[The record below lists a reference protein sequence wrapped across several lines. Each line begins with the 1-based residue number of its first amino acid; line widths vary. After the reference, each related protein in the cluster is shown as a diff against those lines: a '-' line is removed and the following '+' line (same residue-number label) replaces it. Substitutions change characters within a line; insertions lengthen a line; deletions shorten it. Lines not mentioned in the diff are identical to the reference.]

1 MNNKNIKNTLYILT
15 FIVCVSQASF
25 AQVGINVSNPKGAL
39 DLSASISGI
48 VYPRV
53 ALTGTGVQ
61 APVVNPDT
69 GGVLVAGTVVYNTSS
84 AASDPNDAI
93 TDVYPGLYVW
103 DGSMWGPQYIQE
115 EYVRFEQDPGCLRV
129 PFGVRTEIDGL
140 ETGSSFT
147 PKYSGNYKI
156 KVTTSFGAGEIRNL
170 SGSTGNN
177 LTTGTVEGNFLFW
190 CVGPGGIPTDVLL
203 DGTAMG
209 SNGAVYC
216 HSYSTINEN
225 NTPDQQYETV
235 MLDASRV
242 YLRALEAGAT
252 YTFHLDALIDQLDE
266 TLFVGDMAPGTTGET
281 HIGHETPCTVE
292 FIYVGN

>member
-1 MNNKNIKNTLYILT
+1 MNNKNIKKFFYILT
-15 FIVCVSQASF
+15 FIVCVSQTSF
-25 AQVGINVSNPKGAL
+25 AQVGINVSNPEGAL
-39 DLSASISGI
+39 DLSASTYGI

-53 ALTGTGVQ
+53 ALTGTGDVTT
-61 APVVNPDT
+61 VINPEP
-69 GGVLVAGTVVYNTSS
+69 GGLVSGTVVYNTSD

-103 DGSMWGPQYIQE
+103 DGTLWGPQYIQE

-129 PFGVRTEIDGL
+129 PFDVRTEIDGL

-156 KVTTSFGAGEIRNL
+156 KVTTSFGAGEIKNL

-190 CVGPGGIPTDVLL
+190 CIGPGPTTLV
-203 DGTAMG
+203 DGTYMG

-242 YLRALEAGAT
+242 YLRELEAGAT
-252 YTFHLDALIDQLDE
+252 YTFNLDVWIDQLDE
-266 TLFVGDMAPGTTGET
+266 TNFVGDMAPGTDGET

>member
-1 MNNKNIKNTLYILT
+1 MNIKNIINNFCILA
-15 FIVCVSQASF
+15 FIICVSQNLF
-25 AQVGINVSNPKGAL
+25 AQVGINVPNPEGAL
-39 DLSASISGI
+39 DLSASTFGI

-53 ALTGTGVQ
+53 ALTGTSDILTVI
-61 APVVNPDT
+61 NPDT
-69 GGVLVAGTVVYNTSS
+69 PGLVSGTVVYNTSD

-103 DGSMWGPQYIQE
+103 DGSLWGPQYIQE
-115 EYVRFEQDPGCLRV
+115 EYVRFEQDPVCQRV
-129 PFGVRTEIDGL
+129 PWDVRSEIDGL

-156 KVTTSFGAGEIRNL
+156 KVTTSFGAGEVKNL
-170 SGSTGNN
+170 SGSTGNEVS
-177 LTTGTVEGNFLFW
+177 TATSEGNFLFW
-190 CVGPGGIPTDVLL
+190 CIGPGPTTLIN
-203 DGTAMG
+203 GTAMG

-216 HSYSTINEN
+216 HSFSTINEN
-225 NTPDQQYETV
+225 NSPDQQYETV

-252 YTFHLDALIDQLDE
+252 YTFHLDVLVDQVGEL
-266 TLFVGDMAPGTTGET
+266 LFVGDMAPGTTGET